1 VTPPLPVTLEDT
13 ALRSLRSCR
22 HFLIDHK
29 QWAPAEAHAYT
40 QRLVAGAL
48 QRLSEQPGIYP
59 TCRLALELGISQY
72 HELLIEGYRVIYR
85 YWLEQG
91 QVSIYLF
98 CHQRQ
103 DFKQLL
109 FEYQLLS

>member
-1 VTPPLPVTLEDT
+1 MNGAIRLEDT

-22 HFLIDHK
+22 HFLVDHLE
-29 QWAPAEAHAYT
+29 WAPTEAHAYT
-40 QRLVAGAL
+40 QRLANAAM
-48 QRLSEQPGIYP
+48 QRLSERPFTYP
-59 TCRLALELGISQY
+59 TCRQALELGISHY
-72 HELLIEGYRVIYR
+72 RELLIDGYRVIYR
-85 YWLEQG
+85 HWPEQEE
-91 QVSIYLF
+91 VSVYLF